1 MPKVTKQ
8 KKIIS
13 ELLILAILQLGEA
26 DEEEISGRAVR
37 KNAKKLLASSF
48 MERDAEILEETF
60 LYIEYIKTTRY
71 LSGRT
76 HRISK
81 PSETIL
87 SWTLNIWKYSD
98 QSMFREQLRVEPD
111 TFDAMVTI
119 LSPHPVFQNNSP
131 HEQVPVNEQI
141 AIGLRRL
148 GSNGNRATLT
158 EIGLWSGRGHGTIHL
173 ITRRV
178 ITAICAPNF
187 RTQALR
193 KPSEEE
199 KEASR
204 IWSQSKSCEGWRGG
218 WCGVDGTLVPLHEC
232 PMLYG
237 STWFD
242 RKSNY
247 STNVQVRPS

>member
-1 MPKVTKQ
+1 MEGART
-8 KKIIS
+8 
-13 ELLILAILQLGEA
+13 
-26 DEEEISGRAVR
+26 R

-48 MERDAEILEETF
+48 MERDAEIFEETF
-60 LYIEYIKTTRY
+60 LYIKYIKSNHY
-71 LSGRT
+71 LNGRA

-81 PSETIL
+81 PSDTIL
-87 SWTLNIWKYSD
+87 SWTLNIWKHSD
-98 QSMFREQLRVEPD
+98 RKMFREQLHVEPD
-111 TFDAMVTI
+111 TFDAMVAV
-119 LSPHPVFQNNSP
+119 LSLHPVFQNHSP
-131 HEQVPVNEQI
+131 NEQVPVGEQI

-148 GSNGNRATLT
+148 GSNGNRASLT
-158 EIGLWSGRGHGTIHL
+158 EIGLWDGWGHGTIHL

-178 ITAICAPNF
+178 ITAICAPKF

-193 KPSEEE
+193 KPSEDE

-204 IWSQSKSCEGWRGG
+204 ICSEVKSCEGWRGG

-247 STNVQVRPS
+247 STNVQVRL